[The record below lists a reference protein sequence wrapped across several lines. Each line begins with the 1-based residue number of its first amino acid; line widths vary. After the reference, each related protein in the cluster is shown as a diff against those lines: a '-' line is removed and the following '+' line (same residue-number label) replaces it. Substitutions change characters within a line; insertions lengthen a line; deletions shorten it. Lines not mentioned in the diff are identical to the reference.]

1 MNSVGVQARIKLEAP
16 LFRSRIAVARAR
28 PSRVERFCESVR
40 RHALPVP
47 RPSIQP
53 TPIRPPHAVPVGR
66 AFAPVSKVRVFRTTR
81 LALRMFERA
90 RIALRRFAR
99 TVRSF
104 LRPVSER
111 GCSSA
116 SRACIQV
123 EAGSG
128 TGDEAP
134 DGEADSDPPSAE
146 LGRGTRIGGRA
157 A

>member
-40 RHALPVP
+40 RQALPTP
-47 RPSIQP
+47 RLSIQP
-53 TPIRPPHAVPVGR
+53 TPIRQPQAAPGGR
-66 AFAPVSKVRVFRTTR
+66 PFAPVSKVRLFRTTR

-99 TVRSF
+99 TVRNF
-104 LRPVSER
+104 WQPISER
-111 GCSSA
+111 ACSSA
-116 SRACIQV
+116 SRPCVQV
-123 EAGSG
+123 EAASG
-128 TGDEAP
+128 TDDGAS
-134 DGEADSDPPSAE
+134 DGEADSEPPSANSDH
-146 LGRGTRIGGRA
+146 GTSIGGRA

>member
-53 TPIRPPHAVPVGR
+53 TPIHQPQAAPGGKS
-66 AFAPVSKVRVFRTTR
+66 FAPVSKVRLFRSTR

-99 TVRSF
+99 AVRSF

-111 GCSSA
+111 CYSSA
-116 SRACIQV
+116 SGACTQV

-128 TGDEAP
+128 TGDEVP
-134 DGEADSDPPSAE
+134 DGEADSEPPSAE
-146 LGRGTRIGGRA
+146 LGSGTKIGGPA

>member
-40 RHALPVP
+40 RQVLPAP

-53 TPIRPPHAVPVGR
+53 TPIRPPQAMSVGR
-66 AFAPVSKVRVFRTTR
+66 VFAPVSKVRLFRSTR

-99 TVRSF
+99 TVHSF
-104 LRPVSER
+104 LRPFSER
-111 GCSSA
+111 ACSSA
-116 SRACIQV
+116 SGPSVQV
-123 EAGSG
+123 EAGPG
-128 TGDEAP
+128 TGDGAP
-134 DGEADSDPPSAE
+134 DGEADSEPPSANSD
-146 LGRGTRIGGRA
+146 LGTPIGGRA